1 MKVLLKE
8 AADRTLVLLEVEE
21 INYNPEELVLNI
33 WSSQSSFEIRDIEK
47 ANADYIVNDAF
58 RCDKVD
64 LSMYEAVRDE
74 ED

>member
-21 INYNPEELVLNI
+21 INYNPEERVLNI
-33 WSSQSSFEIRDIEK
+33 WSSQSSFVIRNIEK
-47 ANADYIVNDAF
+47 SNADYITNDAF
-58 RCDKVD
+58 RCDKLD
-64 LSMYEAVRDE
+64 LTTYEAVRTE